1 MSTVFFRNKH
11 IKAQDL
17 KISHGNRAMRYGD
30 GCFES
35 IRVIDG
41 CPVFWTNHYQRLINT
56 IEYLGIDFDYEQR
69 ELCNW
74 ISELLTHNKVTNGGL
89 RIQLFRDGGGKY
101 FPETNKG
108 CLLMECSEDGVLGY
122 PAPVLEN
129 EAHVFDRIRLPE
141 HEFGN
146 YKALNKSIHIA
157 AAVEAR
163 QKGMQEAIILNTAE
177 NIAEAVSSNLFI
189 LKDGILKTPKL
200 ADGCLNGIIR
210 GIIID
215 STLSNIKEVRE
226 ESFGMEELLRSDEI
240 WASNAG
246 SGISVISQIGKAT
259 FNAKTANMAQ
269 VELCAAALNSCLGF
283 RENLT

>member
-89 RIQLFRDGGGKY
+89 RIQVFRDGGGKY
-101 FPETNKG
+101 YNDFKNFEFEIISNFSIT
-108 CLLMECSEDGVLGY
+108 
-122 PAPVLEN
+122 APVLEN
-129 EAHVFDRIRLPE
+129 EAHVFDRIQLPE